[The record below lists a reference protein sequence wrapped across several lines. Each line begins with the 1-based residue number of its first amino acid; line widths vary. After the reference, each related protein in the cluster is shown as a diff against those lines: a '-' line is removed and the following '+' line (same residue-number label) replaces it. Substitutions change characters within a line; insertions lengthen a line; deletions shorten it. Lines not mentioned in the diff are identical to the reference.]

1 MTDRE
6 TKSFDF
12 AADLTKQLVTL
23 SSSIVTV
30 TLLFSKDG
38 PAHHGWAKAAWVIY
52 LISTIFGVWTLMA
65 LTGSLSDKS
74 SADLQLGS
82 NVRIPSAC
90 QIITFGLASFA
101 TIMMVLRNY

>member
-38 PAHHGWAKAAWVIY
+38 PAHHGWAKTAWVIY
-52 LISTIFGVWTLMA
+52 LLSSIFGVWTLMA
-65 LTGSLSDKS
+65 LTGSLSDTS
-74 SADLQLGS
+74 SPDLKLGY

-90 QIITFGLASFA
+90 QIITFGLASIA
-101 TIMMVLRNY
+101 TIVMVLRSY